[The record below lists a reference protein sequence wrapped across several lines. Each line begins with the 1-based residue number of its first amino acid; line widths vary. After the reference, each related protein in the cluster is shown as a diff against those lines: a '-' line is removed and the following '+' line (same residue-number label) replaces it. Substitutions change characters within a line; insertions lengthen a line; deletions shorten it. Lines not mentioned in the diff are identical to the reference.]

1 MKKHYKTGGGGY
13 FAPANTTKIVKDYQK
28 HKLAQGIVLMPAN
41 LNTASRSCLVRIIRD
56 QATLI
61 AELRTRGEQLGS

>member
-13 FAPANTTKIVKDYQK
+13 FAPTKTTQIVKDYQK
-28 HKLAQGIVLMPAN
+28 HKLAQGIVLMPPN
-41 LNTASRSCLVRIIRD
+41 LNTAPRSSLIRIIRD

-61 AELRTRGEQLGS
+61 AELRTRGEQL

>member
-1 MKKHYKTGGGGY
+1 MKKHYKTGGEGY
-13 FAPANTTKIVKDYQK
+13 FAPTNTTKILKDYQK

-41 LNTASRSCLVRIIRD
+41 LNTTSRSSLIRIIRD

-61 AELRTRGEQLGS
+61 AELRTRGE

>member
-13 FAPANTTKIVKDYQK
+13 FAPTNTTKILKDYQK

-61 AELRTRGEQLGS
+61 AELRTRGEQS

>member
-1 MKKHYKTGGGGY
+1 MKKHYKTGGEGY
-13 FAPANTTKIVKDYQK
+13 FAPTNTTKIVKDYQK

-41 LNTASRSCLVRIIRD
+41 LNTASRSSLIRIIRD

-61 AELRTRGEQLGS
+61 AELRTRGEQL

>member
-1 MKKHYKTGGGGY
+1 MKKHYKTGGEGY
-13 FAPANTTKIVKDYQK
+13 FAPTHTKQIVKDYQK
-28 HKLAQGIVLMPAN
+28 HKLAQGIVLMPSN

-61 AELRTRGEQLGS
+61 AELRTRGEQL

>member
-13 FAPANTTKIVKDYQK
+13 FAPTHTTSIVKDYQK

-41 LNTASRSCLVRIIRD
+41 LNTASRSCLIRIIRD

-61 AELRTRGEQLGS
+61 AELRTRGE

>member
-13 FAPANTTKIVKDYQK
+13 FAPTGTTKILKDYQK

-41 LNTASRSCLVRIIRD
+41 LNIASRSSLIRIIRD

-61 AELRTRGEQLGS
+61 AELRTRGE

>member
-1 MKKHYKTGGGGY
+1 MKKHYKTGGEGY
-13 FAPANTTKIVKDYQK
+13 FAPTNTTKIVKDYQK

-41 LNTASRSCLVRIIRD
+41 LNTASRSCLIRIIRD

-61 AELRTRGEQLGS
+61 AELRTRGEQL

>member
-1 MKKHYKTGGGGY
+1 MKKHYKTGGEGY
-13 FAPANTTKIVKDYQK
+13 FAPTNTTKIIKDYQK

>member
-1 MKKHYKTGGGGY
+1 MKRHKTSDLDLGGHV
-13 FAPANTTKIVKDYQK
+13 APKGVTHLRKDYQK

-41 LNTASRSCLVRIIRD
+41 LNTASRSSLVRIIRD

-61 AELRTRGEQLGS
+61 AELRTRGEQL

>member
-1 MKKHYKTGGGGY
+1 MKKHYKTGGEGY
-13 FAPANTTKIVKDYQK
+13 FAPTHTTKILKDYQK
-28 HKLAQGIVLMPAN
+28 HKLAQGIVLMPSN

-61 AELRTRGEQLGS
+61 AELRTRGEQL

>member
-1 MKKHYKTGGGGY
+1 MKKHYKTGGEGY
-13 FAPANTTKIVKDYQK
+13 FAPTNTTQIVKDYQK
-28 HKLAQGIVLMPAN
+28 HKLAQGIVLMPSN

-61 AELRTRGEQLGS
+61 AELRTRGE

>member
-1 MKKHYKTGGGGY
+1 MKKHYKTGGEGY
-13 FAPANTTKIVKDYQK
+13 FAPTNTTKILKDYQK
-28 HKLAQGIVLMPAN
+28 HKLAQGVVLMPAN

>member
-1 MKKHYKTGGGGY
+1 MKKHYKTGGEGY
-13 FAPANTTKIVKDYQK
+13 SAPTKTTKIIKDYQQ
-28 HKLAQGIVLMPAN
+28 HKLAQGIVLMPNN

-61 AELRTRGEQLGS
+61 AELRTRGEQL

>member
-1 MKKHYKTGGGGY
+1 MKKHYKTGGEGY
-13 FAPANTTKIVKDYQK
+13 FAPTNTTKILKDYQK

-41 LNTASRSCLVRIIRD
+41 LNTAPRSSLIRIIRD

-61 AELRTRGEQLGS
+61 AELRTRGE

>member
-1 MKKHYKTGGGGY
+1 MKKHYKTGGEGY
-13 FAPANTTKIVKDYQK
+13 FAPTNTTKIVKDYQK
-28 HKLAQGIVLMPAN
+28 HKLAQGIVLMPSN

-61 AELRTRGEQLGS
+61 AELRTRGEQL

>member
-13 FAPANTTKIVKDYQK
+13 FAPTHTTKIVKDYQK
-28 HKLAQGIVLMPAN
+28 HKLAQGIVLMPPN
-41 LNTASRSCLVRIIRD
+41 LNTASRSCLIRIIRD

-61 AELRTRGEQLGS
+61 AELRTRGE